1 MDPSEIL
8 KRLPHAFP
16 FQMIDRIVEIE
27 PGKKAIALKQVS
39 HDEPFSQGHF
49 PKDPIMPWVFIIEAL
64 AQTGGVAFHS
74 SSEKEGEIPL
84 LVRIDEFRVK
94 GKIIPGD
101 QIALHAEVLQTFSNL
116 SKVKVLAKVEEKIVA
131 EGIFVL
137 AKGSFNPPSSLGGEG
152 ETCPPVG
159 KGEG

>member
-1 MDPSEIL
+1 MMDPSEIL

-27 PGKKAIALKQVS
+27 PGKRAIALKQVS
-39 HDEPFSQGHF
+39 DDEPFFQGHF

-64 AQTGGVAFHS
+64 AQTGGVAFYS
-74 SSEKEGEIPL
+74 PSEKEGEIPL
-84 LVRIDEFRVK
+84 LARIDEFRVID
-94 GKIIPGD
+94 KIIPGD
-101 QIALHAEVLQTFSNL
+101 QMVLHAEVLQTFSNL

-137 AKGSFNPPSSLGGEG
+137 AKGSFNPPSPLIGEG
-152 ETCPPVG
+152 KPAPR
-159 KGEG
+159 